1 MFQIIDNGNG
11 IPHEVLQE
19 IRKKLTM
26 DFENSIKNKSSYG
39 IGLYNINRR
48 IKLAYGEE
56 YGIEI
61 FSNLNGT
68 EVDIRIPLQHTPSEN
83 NLE

>member
-39 IGLYNINRR
+39 IGLCNINRR